1 MRDVRREKR
10 KDSSPPSSTA
20 KTIHVPIHA
29 QGIQFMQGGQAR
41 PKSLTCSKTQRSEIS
56 LSRSCVECVLCGVGG
71 SRGVPRMYLTSMY
84 PQKCAQYCC
93 TRARSGHIQLS
104 PMLPGP
110 RHALTWPTASTTPS
124 PRAAPDHIRWF
135 GRSQRVTERLL
146 RCTRAELRTVGGQH
160 VVAHSSH
167 KRMAVS
173 QAGTAHRSKLRVSP
187 IAPEASPHAC

>member
-1 MRDVRREKR
+1 MCDARNGKTLHRLVPQQRPCMFPFMHREFSLCK
-10 KDSSPPSSTA
+10 A
-20 KTIHVPIHA
+20 
-29 QGIQFMQGGQAR
+29 GR
-41 PKSLTCSKTQRSEIS
+41 PGLSLTCSKTQRSAIS